1 MMRLWYWYLDYW
13 FVAWLQFR
21 ALFSRRVPAA
31 FADGDRDPVL
41 LIAGVWEPWYF
52 LRGIGDRL
60 NRMGHPVLVCT
71 AIGYNRASIAQ
82 VAAIAEAF
90 IVERDLHRVT
100 IVAHSKGGLVGK
112 AVMASTERVDQLIA
126 VATPFSGSTYANFM
140 PTRALREFRPADAG
154 LLALAA
160 NLALNA
166 RITSIYPAFDPHIP
180 GGSALDGAVNVEIAT
195 VGHFRVLADERV
207 IVAVESALDGKNRA
221 TPGVE

>member
-1 MMRLWYWYLDYW
+1 MMRFWYWYLDYW
-13 FVAWLQFR
+13 FVGWLQFR

-31 FADGDRDPVL
+31 FGEGDRDPVL
-41 LIAGVWEPWYF
+41 LVAGVWEPWYF

-60 NRMGHPVLVCT
+60 NRLGHPVHVCT
-71 AIGYNRASIAQ
+71 AIGYNRASITD

-90 IVERDLHRVT
+90 IVERDLTRVT

-112 AVMASTERVDQLIA
+112 AVMANTERVDQLVAI
-126 VATPFSGSTYANFM
+126 ATPFSGSAYANFM

-154 LLALAA
+154 LMALAA

-166 RITSIYPAFDPHIP
+166 RITSIFPSFDPHIP
-180 GGSALDGAVNVEIAT
+180 GGSALDGAHNVEVAT

-207 IVAVESALDGKNRA
+207 ISAVESALEGKNRP
-221 TPGVE
+221 THGVD